1 MNGNPMGTVEDYRT
15 GRVLG
20 NIQKAVHVF
29 GDREESLTSKAQAIR
44 IQEKIQEFEAR
55 VLSFSEASASIR
67 KARKIALGERVCR
80 ALHPKSVST
89 ESVFLD
95 ELAEA
100 MILSG
105 QARAVSIED
114 AEGALK
120 KHSCHPLVISK
131 VSGKYQ
137 EICASVPSDCLFWR
151 AEKRGLHSL
160 KPFAVKSQERE
171 Q

>member
-1 MNGNPMGTVEDYRT
+1 MGTVEDYRT
-15 GRVLG
+15 GRILES
-20 NIQKAVHVF
+20 IQKALRVF

-55 VLSFSEASASIR
+55 VLSIAEASAAIR
-67 KARKIALGERVCR
+67 KAGKVALGERVCR
-80 ALHPKSVST
+80 ALHPDSVST

-95 ELAEA
+95 ELADA

-105 QARAVSIED
+105 KARAAS
-114 AEGALK
+114 AEEAEVALK

-137 EICASVPSDCLFWR
+137 EICASVPSDCVFWR
-151 AEKRGLHSL
+151 AEKKGLHCL
-160 KPFAVKSQERE
+160 KRDCVG
-171 Q
+171 